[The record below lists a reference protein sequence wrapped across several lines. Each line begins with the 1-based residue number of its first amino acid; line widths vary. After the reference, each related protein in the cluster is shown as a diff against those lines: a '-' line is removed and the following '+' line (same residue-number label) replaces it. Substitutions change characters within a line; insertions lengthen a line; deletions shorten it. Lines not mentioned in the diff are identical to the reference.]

1 MNLIE
6 DLRWRGLVA
15 QSTDEAALL
24 ESLKKPITL
33 YIGFDPTAPS
43 LHVGNLV
50 VLLVLRRFQLA
61 GHNPIALVGG
71 ATGLVG
77 DPSGRNDERTLNSSE
92 VVEEWVSRIRK
103 QVSAFLDFDAKTNP
117 ALVVNN
123 LDWTSPLSAIEFL
136 RDIGKHFSVNQML
149 AKDSVSSRLEAGG
162 ISYTEFSYQVLQAYD
177 YLELFRR
184 NNCTLQLGG
193 SDQWGNIVAG
203 LDLIRRVEQG
213 SAHALTVPLL
223 AKADGTKFGKT
234 AGGSVW
240 LDPEMTSPYAF
251 FQFWLNTEDK
261 DVINF
266 LKVFSFLSHEDI
278 EALDIAHTANP
289 GLREAHRALAREL
302 TTLVHGADT
311 TSRVEAAA
319 RALFGQGELSELDE
333 KTLAG
338 ALAELPRTVI
348 SKDAQIPTWVDLLAS
363 TGVVDSKSAA
373 RRIVKEGGAYL
384 NNVKI
389 CATLFYDAARGI
401 VKEGGAYLNNVKIS
415 GEDFAPQKSD
425 FLCGKYA
432 ILRKGKR
439 DLACVELV

>member
-6 DLRWRGLVA
+6 DLRWRGLLA
-15 QSTDEAALL
+15 QTTDEKALL
-24 ESLKKPITL
+24 EALNKPTTL
-33 YIGFDPTAPS
+33 YVGFDPTAPS
-43 LHVGNLV
+43 LHAGNLV

-77 DPSGRNDERTLNSSE
+77 DPSGKSEERTLNSSE
-92 VVEEWVSRIRK
+92 IVAGWVNRIRT
-103 QVSAFLDFDAKTNP
+103 QVSAFLDFDAPKNP
-117 ALVVNN
+117 AAVVNN

-149 AKDSVSSRLEAGG
+149 SKDSVSARLESGG
-162 ISYTEFSYQVLQAYD
+162 ISYTEFSYQVLQSYD
-177 YLELFRR
+177 FLELYRR
-184 NNCTLQLGG
+184 NNCTLQIGG
-193 SDQWGNIVAG
+193 SDQWGNIVSG

-213 SAHALTVPLL
+213 SGHALTVPLL
-223 AKADGTKFGKT
+223 MKADGTKFGKT

-251 FQFWLNTEDK
+251 FQFWLNSDDK

-266 LKVFSFLSHEDI
+266 LKVFSFKSHAEI
-278 EALDIAHTANP
+278 TELEKSHSENP

-302 TTLVHGADT
+302 TSLVHTEET
-311 TSRVEAAA
+311 TQRVEAAA

-333 KTLAG
+333 ATLAS
-338 ALAELPRTVI
+338 ALAELPRTTV
-348 SKDAQIPTWVDLLAS
+348 SSSEEIPTWVDLLAA

-389 CATLFYDAARGI
+389 
-401 VKEGGAYLNNVKIS
+401 S
-415 GEDFAPQKSD
+415 GEDFRPSKSD

-432 ILRKGKR
+432 VLRKGKR
-439 DLACVELV
+439 DLAAVELT

>member
-1 MNLIE
+1 MNLLE
-6 DLRWRGLVA
+6 DLRWRGLLA
-15 QSTDEAALL
+15 QSTDESALL
-24 ESLKKPITL
+24 EALKKPITL
-33 YIGFDPTAPS
+33 YVGFDPTAPS

-61 GHNPIALVGG
+61 GHTPIALVGG

-77 DPSGRNDERTLNSSE
+77 DPSGKNEERTLNSSE
-92 VVEEWVSRIRK
+92 IVEGWVNRIRT
-103 QVSAFLDFDAKTNP
+103 QVSAFLDFSIAKNQ
-117 ALVVNN
+117 AIVVNN

-149 AKDSVSSRLEAGG
+149 AKDSVSARLEAGG
-162 ISYTEFSYQVLQAYD
+162 ISYTEFSYQVLQSYD
-177 YLELFRR
+177 FLELFRR

-203 LDLIRRVEQG
+203 LDLIRRVEGG
-213 SAHALTVPLL
+213 SGHALTVPLL
-223 AKADGTKFGKT
+223 TKADGTKFGKT

-251 FQFWLNTEDK
+251 FQYWLNTDDK

-266 LKVFSFLSHEDI
+266 LKVFSFKSHEEITEI
-278 EALDIAHTANP
+278 ENLHNANP

-302 TTLVHGADT
+302 TSLVHTEQT
-311 TSRVEAAA
+311 TNRVEAAA
-319 RALFGQGELSELDE
+319 KALFGQGDLAELDE
-333 KTLAG
+333 ATLTS
-338 ALAELPRTVI
+338 ALAELPRTTI
-348 SKDAQIPTWVDLLAS
+348 AKDQPIPTWVDLLAA

-384 NNVKI
+384 NN
-389 CATLFYDAARGI
+389 
-401 VKEGGAYLNNVKIS
+401 EKIS

-439 DLACVELV
+439 DLAAVELV

>member
-1 MNLIE
+1 MNLLE
-6 DLRWRGLVA
+6 DLRWRGLLA

-33 YIGFDPTAPS
+33 YVGFDPTAPS

-61 GHNPIALVGG
+61 GHTPIALVGG

-77 DPSGRNDERTLNSSE
+77 DPSGKNEERTLNSAE
-92 VVEEWVSRIRK
+92 IVEGWVNRIRT
-103 QVSAFLDFDAKTNP
+103 QVSAFLDFSEAKNK
-117 ALVVNN
+117 AIVVNN

-149 AKDSVSSRLEAGG
+149 SKDSVSARLEAGG
-162 ISYTEFSYQVLQAYD
+162 ISYTEFSYQVLQSYD
-177 YLELFRR
+177 FLELYRR

-213 SAHALTVPLL
+213 SGHALTVPLL
-223 AKADGTKFGKT
+223 TKADGTKFGKT

-240 LDPEMTSPYAF
+240 LDPAMTSPYAF
-251 FQFWLNTEDK
+251 FQYWLNTDDK

-266 LKVFSFLSHEDI
+266 LKVFSFKSHEEI
-278 EALDIAHTANP
+278 TALENAHKENP

-302 TTLVHGADT
+302 TALVHSQAT
-311 TSRVEAAA
+311 TDRVEAAA
-319 RALFGQGELSELDE
+319 KALFGQGDLTELDE
-333 KTLAG
+333 ETLAG
-338 ALAELPRTVI
+338 ALAELPRITV
-348 SKDAQIPTWVDLLAS
+348 SKNDAIPTWVDLLAA

-384 NNVKI
+384 NN
-389 CATLFYDAARGI
+389 
-401 VKEGGAYLNNVKIS
+401 EKIS

-432 ILRKGKR
+432 VLRKGKR
-439 DLACVELV
+439 DLAAVELI

>member
-6 DLRWRGLVA
+6 DLRWRGLLA

-24 ESLKKPITL
+24 ESLKKPTTL
-33 YIGFDPTAPS
+33 YCGFDPTAPS
-43 LHVGNLV
+43 LHAGNLV

-77 DPSGRNDERTLNSSE
+77 DPSGKNEERTLNSTE
-92 VVEEWVSRIRK
+92 IVEGWVNRIRT
-103 QVSAFLDFDAKTNP
+103 QVSSFLDFDAPKNP
-117 ALVVNN
+117 AQVVNN

-149 AKDSVSSRLEAGG
+149 SKDSVSARLEGGG
-162 ISYTEFSYQVLQAYD
+162 ISYTEFSYQVLQSYD
-177 YLELFRR
+177 FLELYRR
-184 NNCTLQLGG
+184 NNCTLQVGG

-213 SAHALTVPLL
+213 SGHALTVPLL
-223 AKADGTKFGKT
+223 MKADGTKFGKT

-251 FQFWLNTEDK
+251 FQFWLNSDDK

-266 LKVFSFLSHEDI
+266 LKVFSFKSHEEI
-278 EALDIAHTANP
+278 LELEKSHNENP

-302 TTLVHGADT
+302 TSLVHSEET
-311 TSRVEAAA
+311 TQRVETAA

-333 KTLAG
+333 ATLAS
-338 ALAELPRTVI
+338 ALAELPRTTI
-348 SKDAQIPTWVDLLAS
+348 SASEEIPTWVDLLAA

-389 CATLFYDAARGI
+389 
-401 VKEGGAYLNNVKIS
+401 S
-415 GEDFAPQKSD
+415 GEDFRPSKTD

-432 ILRKGKR
+432 VLRKGKR
-439 DLACVELV
+439 DLAAVELA

>member
-6 DLRWRGLVA
+6 DLRWRGLLA
-15 QSTDEAALL
+15 QTTDEGALL
-24 ESLKKPITL
+24 EALKKPTTL
-33 YIGFDPTAPS
+33 YVGFDPTAPS
-43 LHVGNLV
+43 LHAGNLV

-77 DPSGRNDERTLNSSE
+77 DPSGKNEERTLNSTE
-92 VVEEWVSRIRK
+92 IVEGWVNRIRK
-103 QVSAFLDFDAKTNP
+103 QVSAFLDFDAPKNP
-117 ALVVNN
+117 AAVVNN

-149 AKDSVSSRLEAGG
+149 SKDSVSARLEGGG
-162 ISYTEFSYQVLQAYD
+162 ISYTEFSYQVLQSYD
-177 YLELFRR
+177 FLELYRR
-184 NNCTLQLGG
+184 NNCTLQVGG

-213 SAHALTVPLL
+213 SGHALTVPLL
-223 AKADGTKFGKT
+223 MKADGTKFGKT

-251 FQFWLNTEDK
+251 FQFWLNSDDK

-266 LKVFSFLSHEDI
+266 LKVFSFKSHAEI
-278 EALDIAHTANP
+278 TELEKSHNENP

-302 TTLVHGADT
+302 TSLVHSEAT
-311 TSRVEAAA
+311 TERVEAAA

-333 KTLAG
+333 ATLAS
-338 ALAELPRTVI
+338 ALAELPRTTV
-348 SKDAQIPTWVDLLAS
+348 SSSEEIPTWVDLLAA

-389 CATLFYDAARGI
+389 
-401 VKEGGAYLNNVKIS
+401 S
-415 GEDFAPQKSD
+415 GEDFRPSKSD

-432 ILRKGKR
+432 VLRKGKR
-439 DLACVELV
+439 DLAAVELT

>member
-6 DLRWRGLVA
+6 DLRWRGLLA

-24 ESLKKPITL
+24 EALKKPTTL
-33 YIGFDPTAPS
+33 YVGFDPTAPS
-43 LHVGNLV
+43 LHAGNLV

-77 DPSGRNDERTLNSSE
+77 DPSGKNEERTLNSTE
-92 VVEEWVSRIRK
+92 IVEGWVNRIRT
-103 QVSAFLDFDAKTNP
+103 QVSAFLDFDAPKNP
-117 ALVVNN
+117 AAVVNN

-149 AKDSVSSRLEAGG
+149 AKDSVSARLEGGG
-162 ISYTEFSYQVLQAYD
+162 ISYTEFSYQVLQSYD
-177 YLELFRR
+177 FLELYRR
-184 NNCTLQLGG
+184 NNCTLQVGG

-213 SAHALTVPLL
+213 SGHALTVPLL
-223 AKADGTKFGKT
+223 MKADGTKFGKT

-251 FQFWLNTEDK
+251 FQFWLNSDDK

-266 LKVFSFLSHEDI
+266 LKVFSFKSHAEI
-278 EALDIAHTANP
+278 TELEKSHNENP
-289 GLREAHRALAREL
+289 GLREAHRALAHEL
-302 TTLVHGADT
+302 TSLVHSEET
-311 TSRVEAAA
+311 TERVEAAA

-333 KTLAG
+333 ATLAS
-338 ALAELPRTVI
+338 ALAELPRTTVS
-348 SKDAQIPTWVDLLAS
+348 SKEEIPTWVDLLAA

-389 CATLFYDAARGI
+389 
-401 VKEGGAYLNNVKIS
+401 S
-415 GEDFAPQKSD
+415 GEDFRPSKSD

-432 ILRKGKR
+432 VLRKGKR
-439 DLACVELV
+439 DLAAVELS

>member
-1 MNLIE
+1 MNLLE
-6 DLRWRGLVA
+6 DLRWRGLLA

-33 YIGFDPTAPS
+33 YVGFDPTAPS

-61 GHNPIALVGG
+61 GHTPIALVGG

-77 DPSGRNDERTLNSSE
+77 DPSGKNEERTLNSTE
-92 VVEEWVSRIRK
+92 IVEGWVNRIRT
-103 QVSAFLDFDAKTNP
+103 QVSAFLDFSEARNK
-117 ALVVNN
+117 AIVVNN

-149 AKDSVSSRLEAGG
+149 SKDSVSARLEAGG
-162 ISYTEFSYQVLQAYD
+162 ISYTEFSYQVLQSYD
-177 YLELFRR
+177 FLELYRR

-213 SAHALTVPLL
+213 SGHALTVPLL
-223 AKADGTKFGKT
+223 TKADGTKFGKT

-240 LDPEMTSPYAF
+240 LDPAMTSPYAF
-251 FQFWLNTEDK
+251 FQYWLNTDDK

-266 LKVFSFLSHEDI
+266 LKVFSFKSHEEI
-278 EALDIAHTANP
+278 TALEIAHKENP

-302 TTLVHGADT
+302 TALVHSQAT
-311 TSRVEAAA
+311 TDRVEAAA
-319 RALFGQGELSELDE
+319 KALFGQGDLTELDE
-333 KTLAG
+333 ETLAG
-338 ALAELPRTVI
+338 ALAELPRTTVA
-348 SKDAQIPTWVDLLAS
+348 KNEAIPTWVDLLAA

-384 NNVKI
+384 NN
-389 CATLFYDAARGI
+389 
-401 VKEGGAYLNNVKIS
+401 EKIS

-432 ILRKGKR
+432 VLRKGKR
-439 DLACVELV
+439 DLAAVELI

>member
-24 ESLKKPITL
+24 ESLKKPVTL

-103 QVSAFLDFDAKTNP
+103 QVSVFLDFDTTTNP
-117 ALVVNN
+117 AVVVNN
-123 LDWTSPLSAIEFL
+123 LDWTAPLSAIEFL

-162 ISYTEFSYQVLQAYD
+162 ISYTEFSYQVLQSYD

-251 FQFWLNTEDK
+251 FQYWLNTEDR
-261 DVINF
+261 DVVNF
-266 LKVFSFLSHEDI
+266 LKVFSFLTHSEIDALED
-278 EALDIAHTANP
+278 AHNANP

-311 TSRVEAAA
+311 TVRVEAAA

-333 KTLAG
+333 HTLTG

-348 SKDAQIPTWVDLLAS
+348 SKDSEIPTWVDLLAA
-363 TGVVDSKSAA
+363 TGVVESKSAA

-389 CATLFYDAARGI
+389 
-401 VKEGGAYLNNVKIS
+401 S
-415 GEDFAPQKSD
+415 GEDFAPSKSD

-432 ILRKGKR
+432 VLRKGKR
-439 DLACVELV
+439 DLACVELA